1 MCRCY
6 SCLSDN
12 YPKGLLDLI
21 YNSIFFLYLFYF
33 FLYLCIRFLRLA

>member
-21 YNSIFFLYLFYF
+21 YNSIFFCIFSIF
-33 FLYLCIRFLRLA
+33 FCIFASDF

>member
-12 YPKGLLDLI
+12 YPKCLLDLI
-21 YNSIFFLYLFYF
+21 YNSIFF
-33 FLYLCIRFLRLA
+33 CIFASDF